1 MTEPL
6 GLTGLFLGAGASVE
20 VGMPLVPELTAEL
33 KEWLTPG
40 KLRELNAFWRT
51 LGTGFADTAIKEL
64 ASVLTNNEMHYESIL
79 GYLETQYLR
88 TSSYRQDYHGLYS
101 WLVEMV
107 YHILRL
113 RHTNNATYIENN
125 IGLLEGVA
133 RLAAINAPLWI
144 FSLNHDVLIECVAA
158 KYAIPLHSGFSDGIA
173 TFPRRDVSGRQIGVL
188 RGEVLTGAQLE
199 KGMIFPQP
207 GSPGI
212 NLLKIHGALD
222 VFAFRD
228 GEDLV
233 KLLPDEPT
241 VRSSIDILRIA
252 QDELIY
258 IEPRLP
264 YPVKATNEITYA
276 DEQGVMQF
284 LRRSLL
290 AGAYKFDNRHSQV
303 LPKHILRQFEA
314 NINYLSILV
323 CIGYGFGDL
332 HINQILRNW
341 LEWNRERRLE
351 IVSPGATNVPPF
363 LLHLSPQVRPVAATA
378 SDYLDSMTGIVRSR
392 REIAEKRLRAW
403 FRRHRDD
410 PGRRERFISFTQ
422 QVAGGSL
429 QAILEKVARLPFKD
443 GDVDCERL
451 GKSPAELAQTFI
463 DQNGMSYEELLEKF
477 LQEVE
482 PE

>member
-1 MTEPL
+1 
-6 GLTGLFLGAGASVE
+6 
-20 VGMPLVPELTAEL
+20 
-33 KEWLTPG
+33 
-40 KLRELNAFWRT
+40 
-51 LGTGFADTAIKEL
+51 
-64 ASVLTNNEMHYESIL
+64 MHYESIL

-88 TSSYRQDYHGLYS
+88 TSPYRQDYHGLYS

-113 RHTNNATYIENN
+113 QHTNNAAYIENT
-125 IGLLEGVA
+125 IGSLEGVA
-133 RLAAINAPLWI
+133 KLAAVNAPLWI

-158 KYAIPLHSGFSDGIA
+158 KYAIPLHSGFGNGIA
-173 TFPRRDVSGRQIGVL
+173 TFPRRDASGRKIGDL

-207 GSPGI
+207 GSRGI

-233 KLLPDEPT
+233 KLIADEAT
-241 VRSSIDILRIA
+241 VRSCIDTLRIA
-252 QDELIY
+252 QDELVY
-258 IEPRLP
+258 IEPGLP

-290 AGAYKFDNRHSQV
+290 AGAYKFDNRYSQI

-314 NINYLSILV
+314 NINYLSTII

-332 HINQILRNW
+332 HINQILRNS
-341 LEWNRERRLE
+341 LEWNRKRRLE
-351 IVSPGATNVPPF
+351 IVSPGAITVPPF

-378 SDYLDSMTGIVRSR
+378 SDYLDRMTGIVRSR
-392 REIAEKRLRAW
+392 REIAEKRLREW
-403 FRRHRDD
+403 FRRHRAD

-429 QAILEKVARLPFKD
+429 QAILEKVATLPFKD
-443 GDVDCERL
+443 GDLDCERL
-451 GKSPAELAQTFI
+451 GKPPAELAQAFI
-463 DQNGMSYEELLEKF
+463 DENGISYEELLEKF

-482 PE
+482 RE

>member
-1 MTEPL
+1 VIE
-6 GLTGLFLGAGASVE
+6 
-20 VGMPLVPELTAEL
+20 
-33 KEWLTPG
+33 
-40 KLRELNAFWRT
+40 
-51 LGTGFADTAIKEL
+51 EL
-64 ASVLTNNEMHYESIL
+64 ASVLTDNEMHYESIL

-88 TSSYRQDYHGLYS
+88 VSSYRQDYHGLYS

-113 RHTNNATYIENN
+113 RHTNNPAYIENN
-125 IGLLEGVA
+125 IGLLEGIAKLSAV
-133 RLAAINAPLWI
+133 NEPLWI

-158 KYAIPLHSGFSDGIA
+158 KYAIPLHSGFGDGIA
-173 TFPRRDVSGRQIGVL
+173 TFPRRDASGRQIGEL

-199 KGMIFPQP
+199 RGMMFSQP

-233 KLLPDEPT
+233 KLLADEAT
-241 VRSSIDILRIA
+241 VRSSIDTLRIA
-252 QDELIY
+252 QDELDY

-314 NINYLSILV
+314 NINYLSTLV
-323 CIGYGFGDL
+323 CIGYSFGDL
-332 HINQILRNW
+332 HINQIMRNW
-341 LEWNRERRLE
+341 LEWNRERQLE
-351 IVSPGATNVPPF
+351 IVSPGTTNVPPF
-363 LLHLSPQVRPVAATA
+363 LLHLSPQVRTVAATA
-378 SDYLDSMTGIVRSR
+378 SDYLDRVTGIVRSR

-410 PGRRERFISFTQ
+410 PRRRERFISYAQ
-422 QVAGGSL
+422 QVAGGCL
-429 QAILEKVARLPFKD
+429 QAILEKVATLPYKE
-443 GDVDCERL
+443 GDLDCQRL
-451 GKSPAELAQTFI
+451 GKPPAELAQEFI
-463 DQNGMSYEELLEKF
+463 AQDGISYEELLENF

-482 PE
+482 RE